1 MERTTTDN
9 DDIFRGTGKGPIELV
24 RKGMRVIDAAG
35 EEIGTVD
42 FIKMGDP
49 EARTV
54 EADQGR
60 DGGFIQDIA
69 AAFGHDSEP
78 DVPPTF
84 RARLLRFGFIKVDG
98 SNLTDG
104 DLYVLADKTAGVS
117 GDTVRL
123 TLQRDQL
130 MSEA

>member
-9 DDIFRGTGKGPIELV
+9 DDIFSGTDKGPIELV

-35 EEIGTVD
+35 EEIGKVE

-54 EADQGR
+54 GADQER

-69 AAFGHDSEP
+69 AAFGYDSEP
-78 DVPPTF
+78 DVPPAL
-84 RARLLRFGFIKVDG
+84 RARLLRFGFIRIDG

-104 DLYVLADKTAGVS
+104 DLYVLADKIAGVS
-117 GDTVRL
+117 SDTVRL
-123 TLQRDQL
+123 VLKKDQL
-130 MSEA
+130 MTEA